1 MLALNYV
8 HHGEAR
14 LVCESHEE
22 WGRSFQALHPQL
34 PPLTLDD
41 VDATEGRP
49 LVVSGLTPAGTL
61 LHGLGLGCARS
72 CPRLQP
78 GDSAEG
84 CPLVVGLGCWLC
96 SGPNV

>member
-14 LVCESHEE
+14 LVCEAHEE

-34 PPLTLDD
+34 PALGLSD

-49 LVVSGLTPAGTL
+49 LVVSVLDISSYTAEWVCIGSRP
-61 LHGLGLGCARS
+61 CAHT
-72 CPRLQP
+72 
-78 GDSAEG
+78 G
-84 CPLVVGLGCWLC
+84 
-96 SGPNV
+96 